1 MNTIKM
7 IGFDLDGTLLTT
19 DKRLTERTKHALYEA
34 WKEGMMILPATGR
47 PKSGIPQEVV
57 ELPFVEYA
65 ITSNGARIVNVK
77 TGETIFQ
84 KTLDRE
90 KAGKILDILGEYDTL
105 REIYYDGVGYADEE
119 KLQCVERYME
129 NPAMRHYV
137 STTRVPVKCVVE
149 KYESESRNMDK
160 VQGLFANL
168 EDCQKAGARIREAV
182 DAEVT
187 AALHNNVE
195 IMEAGVDKGNAIRFM
210 ADKFGIA
217 IAEVMTFGDG
227 GNDKSMIEAAGIGVA
242 MANGV
247 EELRQVADLV
257 AESNDEEG
265 VAKVIETYIL
275 GRKEEKR
282 C

>member
-1 MNTIKM
+1 MNTIRM

-19 DKRLTERTKHALYEA
+19 QKQLTERTKQALA
-34 WKEGMMILPATGR
+34 KAANAGIIILPATGR
-47 PKSGIPQEVV
+47 PKSGIPKEIV

-65 ITSNGARIVNVK
+65 ITSNGARIVNLK
-77 TGETIFQ
+77 TGETLFQ

-105 REIYYDGVGYADEE
+105 REIYYDGIGYADED
-119 KLQCVERYME
+119 KLQEVERYLE

-137 STTRVPVKCVVE
+137 STTRVPVKSVVE
-149 KYESESRNMDK
+149 KYETESRNMDK
-160 VQGLFANL
+160 VQGLFANPEECL
-168 EDCQKAGARIREAV
+168 EASARIQEAV
-182 DAEVT
+182 EAEVT

-217 IAEVMTFGDG
+217 IEEVMTFGDG
-227 GNDKSMIEAAGIGVA
+227 GNDKSMIEAAGVGVA
-242 MANGV
+242 VANGV
-247 EELRQVADLV
+247 EELRQAADFV

-275 GRKEEKR
+275 SRKEERR

>member
-19 DKRLTERTKHALYEA
+19 DKRLTDRTKKAL
-34 WKEGMMILPATGR
+34 EGAAEKGVVILPATGR
-47 PKSGIPQEVV
+47 PKSGIPKEIA
-57 ELPFVEYA
+57 ELPYVEYA
-65 ITSNGARIVNVK
+65 ITSNGARIVNLK

-84 KTLDRE
+84 KTLNRE

-105 REIYYDGVGYADEE
+105 REIYYDGIGYADED
-119 KLQCVERYME
+119 KLQCVERYMA

-160 VQGLFANL
+160 VQGLFANPEERL
-168 EDCQKAGARIREAV
+168 EASARIREAV

-187 AALHNNVE
+187 AALNNNVE
-195 IMEAGVDKGNAIRFM
+195 IMEAGVDKGSAIRFM
-210 ADKFGIA
+210 TEKFGMSTD
-217 IAEVMTFGDG
+217 EVMTFGDG
-227 GNDKSMIEAAGIGVA
+227 GNDVSMIEAAGVGVA
-242 MANGV
+242 VANGV
-247 EELRQVADLV
+247 EEIRQAADLV
-257 AESNDEEG
+257 TESNDEDG

-275 GRKEEKR
+275 GRKEERK